1 MTITTLSYVKLKIN
15 KMKKVFF
22 ITLGILFSLL
32 SHAQFKATKDGV
44 KTTDGKDF
52 YVVEIEGKT
61 AKELYDNVESYII
74 ANFKNPDAVSN
85 NQEGRMINLHGNF
98 TEAFPCKKGLGKIVN
113 YADVELNIIIY
124 FKDNKIRFDAP
135 IIHSM
140 VCKNLKT
147 NSGHNWTYH
156 FYEKGTIGQLTG
168 EFSMF
173 KKNGEVKN
181 EFAVN
186 GFNEFINKK
195 VNEIIDYAKGNS
207 NNDW

>member
-1 MTITTLSYVKLKIN
+1 
-15 KMKKVFF
+15 
-22 ITLGILFSLL
+22 
-32 SHAQFKATKDGV
+32 
-44 KTTDGKDF
+44 
-52 YVVEIEGKT
+52 
-61 AKELYDNVESYII
+61 
-74 ANFKNPDAVSN
+74 
-85 NQEGRMINLHGNF
+85 MINLHGNF

-140 VCKNLKT
+140 VCKNFKT

-156 FYEKGTIGQLTG
+156 FYEKGTLGQLTG